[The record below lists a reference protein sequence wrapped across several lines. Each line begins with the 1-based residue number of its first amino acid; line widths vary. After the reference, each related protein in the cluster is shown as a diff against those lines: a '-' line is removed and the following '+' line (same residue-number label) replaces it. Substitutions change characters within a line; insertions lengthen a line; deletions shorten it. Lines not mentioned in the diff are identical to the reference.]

1 MSLIP
6 SIIIE
11 GIYIMSSSSCDFDLD
26 FKCINPEINT
36 TLTVSPAKAIK
47 EIKNSLRTNV
57 PVLNDY
63 TIILIYYGKKMNDS
77 DTIETI
83 GIQPG
88 ICNYAMIAAINPS
101 RNTTGDTMI
110 RIVWSG
116 TGAFIGEF
124 DQGVSDAIFLLKE
137 KISKKIKIDP
147 RIMLLSRSG
156 WKVDNDET
164 VASRNIQYGETLY
177 LSICGR
183 HVSMDKEIP
192 PPSYET
198 HN

>member
-1 MSLIP
+1 MIFHSVLRI
-6 SIIIE
+6 
-11 GIYIMSSSSCDFDLD
+11 
-26 FKCINPEINT
+26 KPEINI
-36 TLTVSPAKAIK
+36 TLTVSPTKTIK
-47 EIKNSLRTNV
+47 EIKKSLKANI

-77 DTIETI
+77 DTIEAI

-88 ICNYAMIAAINPS
+88 IYNYAMITAINPS

-110 RIVWSG
+110 RIAWSG

-124 DQGVSDAIFLLKE
+124 DQGISDAIFLLKE
-137 KISKKIKIDP
+137 KISKKINIDP

-156 WKVDNDET
+156 WRVDNYET

-177 LSICGR
+177 LSIGR
-183 HVSMDKEIP
+183 LQVPMNNEVS
-192 PPSYET
+192 PPSYKT
-198 HN
+198 N